1 MKSLKKSITIF
12 LFFALPVLLWAKS
25 DPSGIEATNWR
36 YSTGGESAATGDGFP
51 ILVKS
56 AAPESADG
64 GISLVADFSLP
75 SGWDGPLGIVLYKNN
90 MSCRVYVNDVYI
102 DTLGRPGPDFFFQPY
117 ITRGVLVPQSILK
130 ESNTLSLELWNDT
143 GTYKLRMMDFMDNDT
158 YRTRMNRFNF
168 LDIQLSRFAC
178 VILLFV
184 CLYSLFLFINYR
196 KRREILYLSLASLFF
211 AIFLLNISAF
221 DSSVPYLLLRS
232 CLYACF
238 PLSIFFIFQFFRLF
252 FEMET
257 SRRFMWI
264 VAGVGLVFFVG
275 YFFQR
280 TTTALD
286 SWHSIM
292 LVYPVAAIAYG
303 FVGGIKCLR
312 AGKHNSIPTM
322 LGLFVTLVLS
332 GSDAFYFIGDI
343 TPMVLWQGIGFMCMI
358 IGTFYSF
365 SQEIA
370 DTNKKCELYADE
382 MAQNKAQRDELFA
395 KIRAD
400 AEKSESASSKLDRSI
415 ERVGTLM
422 SQYLVSIDQI
432 NQNIGKQSDQVLA
445 NKTDVDRIFR
455 AIGETDQLVGQHES
469 LVQETVQNVRDLNDG
484 ISTTDR
490 LVRQSGQSIR
500 KLTEVSL
507 SADRDVS
514 ESSRSVDDLANY
526 SSNITEI
533 VSSISNIAEQT
544 NVLSIN
550 AAIEAAR
557 SGQMGKGF
565 AVVAGEIRSLA
576 TKSGSSAAQINEI
589 VSTMI
594 EKIRNIQKQEAQVSR
609 RLKDIVAEN
618 RTIEAAMDDVF
629 HVLEE
634 QQVRSASIAKAV
646 DELVDTVRRI
656 AEQTGAQRVGSEGLS
671 KSLSLLESVTQ
682 AIVISSNEQRQCN
695 DELKTNLES
704 LKNVSVNNLDVVT
717 DLKKLIS

>member
-1 MKSLKKSITIF
+1 LLVALSFSLIAESG
-12 LFFALPVLLWAKS
+12 L
-25 DPSGIEATNWR
+25 SGIVATNWR
-36 YSTGGESAATGDGFP
+36 QGPGDESVATGDTFP
-51 ILVKS
+51 LLVKS
-56 AAPESADG
+56 AAPSSADS
-64 GISLVADFSLP
+64 GISLVSDFSLP
-75 SGWDGPLGIVLYKNN
+75 DDWSGPLGIMLYKNN
-90 MSCRVYVNDVYI
+90 MSCRVFVNDVYI
-102 DTLGRPGPDFFFQPY
+102 DTLGEPGPSFFFQPY
-117 ITRGVLVPQSILK
+117 ISRGVFIPAAILQK
-130 ESNTLSLELWNDT
+130 DNTLRLELWNDT
-143 GTYKLRMMDFMDNDT
+143 GTYKLRMVDFMREGE
-158 YRTRMNRFNF
+158 YRAAIDLFNF
-168 LDIQLSRFAC
+168 LDIQLPRFAC
-178 VILLFV
+178 ILLLFV
-184 CLYSLFLFINYR
+184 ALYSMFLFINYR
-196 KRREILYLSLASLFF
+196 EKKESLLLSLCAFFF
-211 AIFLLNISAF
+211 AVYLFNVTVMSA
-221 DSSVPYLLLRS
+221 SVPYLFLKAG
-232 CLYACF
+232 LYAAVPVSMIF
-238 PLSIFFIFQFFRLF
+238 LFLFFRQFLRMRTGKWPMRVIIAVGSIF
-252 FEMET
+252 
-257 SRRFMWI
+257 
-264 VAGVGLVFFVG
+264 AVG
-275 YFFQR
+275 YFLQGN
-280 TTTALD
+280 TASLD
-286 SWHSIM
+286 AWHSVM
-292 LVYPVAAIAYG
+292 LVYPVAALVYGLYGALRGGEKPAGENLPIILGIIAAFG
-303 FVGGIKCLR
+303 FSGYDIYFYAADR
-312 AGKHNSIPTM
+312 TP
-322 LGLFVTLVLS
+322 FVLL
-332 GSDAFYFIGDI
+332 
-343 TPMVLWQGIGFMCMI
+343 QGIGFMSLI

-370 DTNKKCELYADE
+370 DTNKKCVLYGDE
-382 MAQNKAQRDELFA
+382 MARNKTQRDALFA

-400 AEKSESASSKLDRSI
+400 AEKSEAASSNLDRSI

-484 ISTTDR
+484 IATTDR
-490 LVRQSGQSIR
+490 LVRQSGQSVR

-589 VSTMI
+589 VNTMI

-618 RTIEAAMDDVF
+618 RTIEAAMTDVF

-634 QQVRSASIAKAV
+634 QQIRSASIAKAV
-646 DELVDTVRRI
+646 DELVDTVRLI
-656 AEQTGAQRVGSEGLS
+656 AEQTGAQRVGGEGLS

-682 AIVISSNEQRQCN
+682 AIVTSSNEQRQCN

>member
-1 MKSLKKSITIF
+1 MKNLKKSINV
-12 LFFALPVLLWAKS
+12 LLLFALPVLLWAGS
-25 DPSGIEATNWR
+25 DPSGIVATNWR
-36 YSTGGESAATGDGFP
+36 YSTGGESVTMGDTFP
-51 ILVKS
+51 LLVKS
-56 AAPESADG
+56 AAPESAEE
-64 GISLVADFSLP
+64 GISFVADFSLP

-90 MSCRVYVNDVYI
+90 MSCRVFVNDVYI
-102 DTLGRPGPDFFFQPY
+102 DTLGRPGPTFFFQPY
-117 ITRGVLVPQSILK
+117 ISRGVLIPPSILQK
-130 ESNTLSLELWNDT
+130 ENTLRLELWNDT
-143 GTYKLRMMDFMDNDT
+143 GTYKLRMVDFMREGE
-158 YRTRMNRFNF
+158 YRAAINRFNF
-168 LDIQLSRFAC
+168 LDVQLPRFAC
-178 VILLFV
+178 VLLLFV
-184 CLYSLFLFINYR
+184 ALYSMFLFINYR
-196 KRREILYLSLASLFF
+196 EKKESLLLSLCAFFF
-211 AIFLLNISAF
+211 AIYLFNVTVMSA
-221 DSSVPYLLLRS
+221 SVPYLLLKAA
-232 CLYACF
+232 LYAAF
-238 PLSIFFIFQFFRLF
+238 PVSMIFLFLFFRQFLR
-252 FEMET
+252 MRT
-257 SRRFMWI
+257 GKWPMRVI
-264 VAGVGLVFFVG
+264 IAVGAIFAAG
-275 YFFQR
+275 YFLQGN
-280 TTTALD
+280 TASLD
-286 SWHSIM
+286 AWHSVM
-292 LVYPVAAIAYG
+292 LVYPVAALVYG
-303 FVGGIKCLR
+303 LYGALRGGEKPVAENLPIIIGIVAAFGFSGYDIYFYAADRTPFVL
-312 AGKHNSIPTM
+312 
-322 LGLFVTLVLS
+322 L
-332 GSDAFYFIGDI
+332 
-343 TPMVLWQGIGFMCMI
+343 QGIGFMSLI

-370 DTNKKCELYADE
+370 DTNKKCVLYGDE
-382 MAQNKAQRDELFA
+382 MARNKAQRDELFA

-400 AEKSESASSKLDRSI
+400 AEKSEAASSNLDRSI

-432 NQNIGKQSDQVLA
+432 NQNIGKQSDQVLS
-445 NKTDVDRIFR
+445 NKNDVDSIFR

-469 LVQETVQNVRDLNDG
+469 LVRETVQNVRELNDG
-484 ISTTDR
+484 ISTTDQ

-507 SADRDVS
+507 SADRDVT

-589 VSTMI
+589 VNTMI
-594 EKIRNIQKQEAQVSR
+594 EKIRNIQRQEAQVSR

-618 RTIEAAMDDVF
+618 RTIEAAMSDVF

-634 QQVRSASIAKAV
+634 QQARSASIAKAV

-656 AEQTGAQRVGSEGLS
+656 AEQTGAQRVGGEGLS

-682 AIVISSNEQRQCN
+682 AIVTSSNEQRQCN